1 CYKPVNFP
9 LEQLTGIKTRRM
21 AGETEFSIDLAKQA
35 VANCLANSRYYPE
48 DIDLLICC
56 NISRCD
62 GPNFHVP
69 FEPSTSM
76 RLKQHFGFMNAL
88 VFDVSNACTGV
99 FTAISILD
107 AFTQSGR
114 YRRVLDVSGH

>member
-1 CYKPVNFP
+1 MGNTIIESMGVYLPPKAVSTREVLQQCYKPVNFP

-76 RLKQHFGFMNAL
+76 RLKQHFGFTNAL
-88 VFDVSNACTGV
+88 VFDVSNA
-99 FTAISILD
+99 
-107 AFTQSGR
+107 
-114 YRRVLDVSGH
+114 